1 MVCSKAL
8 SSAVKFLILPW
19 PQNVYK
25 TLGFCCLFNDL
36 RVSQCM
42 FVFFFPYG
50 AIPVPSKQSTTLEIV
65 MLIFCGSPCDA
76 QQCAL

>member
-1 MVCSKAL
+1 MYVC
-8 SSAVKFLILPW
+8 F
-19 PQNVYK
+19 
-25 TLGFCCLFNDL
+25 F
-36 RVSQCM
+36 
-42 FVFFFPYG
+42 FFFPYG